1 MVRYLVGEGTDRP
14 SLTEAINAAS
24 DGDTIELESG
34 YCPTVD
40 KVNVNKSLN
49 FIGHVT
55 KKEEGGKT
63 FQNVINGQ
71 FFIRKGATVSFQ
83 DLWIC
88 LEKPKC
94 NIINCKEKSIL
105 QMTNVVIENMQ
116 TEEDDYPVIY
126 AEEKSELKFEDVS
139 VRENEKWPLRSY
151 FQDCNVKI
159 DNSRFWNCKL
169 VIENSDFT
177 VNNSSIYGTCSN
189 ALECKRSKIKFD
201 TVTIACDEK
210 EKNRLSL
217 KCNFDSCNV
226 EINNSS
232 FGDAITARNTQFVMN
247 NSDVFANKSNAFIA
261 YTSTVTLNAVTVF
274 GYQKEKRWPAIWCE
288 NSRLMTNQCTVEQ
301 DEFEGAVYLNKNSY
315 LESSHD
321 KFESLWL
328 TDSRGICTA
337 STIRGTFQVVNQSY
351 VCIKEEINILGS
363 NEKKIDLFVYNNSVV
378 IGDKISVNRVFDP
391 NFRIGASS
399 FVAFQEVE
407 YVQGFVSELFFE
419 IDGTSKLFYQNEV
432 RNAEKI
438 NENAEQL
445 SEEKTMKN
453 EKPNSAREQ
462 LNRMIGLT
470 SVKKEI
476 DKMLHLAEFNRQ
488 RIAKG
493 LQPQEQSFHSV
504 FLGNPGTGKT
514 TVARLIGEVLYE
526 SGAFKSDEFKLIEA
540 SEPDFISENVGGT
553 AQQTLALLE
562 QAKGGVLFI
571 DEAYALNKKGSSV
584 DFGIEA
590 INTIIKYMEDHRG
603 EIMIIFAG
611 YTKEMEQF
619 LKTNPGLASRVPNK
633 FVFEDYTPDE
643 IVEIGERDLEK
654 KMYTFED
661 REYYAQQVKRAYHAS
676 LDHSNAR
683 WIRNFNEKLLKVFAE
698 RVMNNGEEDL
708 ETIKKVDLD
717 AALAQGKYQKAENED
732 DREQA
737 FDRLQKMVG
746 IEKVKEQVNRFIS
759 LAELNQRREE
769 QGQMNQDFTLHSLFL
784 GNPGTGKTT
793 VARIIGEVLYQ
804 KGIIAEKKFIEASR
818 SDLVAGYVGQTALKT
833 REVLESALGG
843 VLFIDEAYSL
853 NSDSQNDF
861 GLEAINEIL
870 KFMEDHRKDM
880 VIIFAGYTK
889 EMNEFLKQNSG
900 LASRIPH
907 TFDFEDYTPE
917 EIVQIGLM
925 GIHNAGYVVDESYYS
940 EVVKNNYAQSKEHS
954 NGRWVRN
961 LNEQLIMVMSDR
973 VAKSEDADINTI
985 LKEDLDVI
993 AIHHQIIG

>member
-1 MVRYLVGEGTDRP
+1 MARYLVGADDDKP
-14 SLTEAINAAS
+14 SLTDAIKVAS
-24 DGDTIELESG
+24 DGDTIELEER
-34 YCPTVD
+34 YCPTV
-40 KVNVNKSLN
+40 NCISLNKSLS
-49 FIGHVT
+49 FIGHVV
-55 KKEEGGKT
+55 KKEEGGQH
-63 FQNVINGQ
+63 FQNVITGQ
-71 FFIRKGATVSFQ
+71 FFIKDGASVSFEH
-83 DLWIC
+83 LWIC
-88 LEKPKC
+88 WEKPKC
-94 NIINCKEKSIL
+94 NIINCREKSTL
-105 QMTNVVIENMQ
+105 KMTNVVIESMQ
-116 TEEDDYPVIY
+116 TEEEVYPVIY
-126 AEEKSELKFEDVS
+126 AKEKCQIKFEDVTIQ
-139 VRENEKWPLRSY
+139 ENKKWSL
-151 FQDCNVKI
+151 
-159 DNSRFWNCKL
+159 
-169 VIENSDFT
+169 ESDF
-177 VNNSSIYGTCSN
+177 
-189 ALECKRSKIKFD
+189 
-201 TVTIACDEK
+201 CD
-210 EKNRLSL
+210 
-217 KCNFDSCNV
+217 CNV
-226 EINNSS
+226 EINDSS
-232 FGDAITARNTQFVMN
+232 FCDCKIVSRNTELMMKDSKISV
-247 NSDVFANKSNAFIA
+247 VTSNAIVA
-261 YTSTVTLNAVTVF
+261 YNSTVTLNTVIVK
-274 GYQKEKRWPAIWCE
+274 GSNKEKKKPAIWSE
-288 NSRLMTNQCTVEQ
+288 NSQIITNNCTVEQ
-301 DEFEGAVYLNKNSY
+301 PEYEYAVNLIKNSY
-315 LESSHD
+315 LKSDHD
-321 KFESLWL
+321 VFESIELNGG
-328 TDSRGICTA
+328 RGIFTA
-337 STIRGTFQVVNQSY
+337 STIKAILQAESKSY
-351 VCIKEEINILGS
+351 AYIKDGMHIMGMMDQ
-363 NEKKIDLFVYNNSVV
+363 KIDLLLDKGSVLIGDEIRVDRIEHPNLRINNSSV
-378 IGDKISVNRVFDP
+378 ISLQKIECTKDSSLSVTFEMDKDSRFI
-391 NFRIGASS
+391 
-399 FVAFQEVE
+399 
-407 YVQGFVSELFFE
+407 
-419 IDGTSKLFYQNEV
+419 YQNELL
-432 RNAEKI
+432 RSGEAD
-438 NENAEQL
+438 
-445 SEEKTMKN
+445 EKTEQN
-453 EKPNSAREQ
+453 SESETEPQISAREQ
-462 LNRMIGLT
+462 LNQMIGLK

-717 AALAQGKYQKAENED
+717 AALVQGKYQKAENED

-889 EMNEFLKQNSG
+889 EMSEFLKQNSG

>member
-1 MVRYLVGEGTDRP
+1 MARYLVGADDDKP
-14 SLTEAINAAS
+14 SLIDAVRNAS
-24 DGDTIELESG
+24 DGDIIELEEG
-34 YCPTVD
+34 YCP
-40 KVNVNKSLN
+40 NVNYITLSKSLS
-49 FIGHVT
+49 FIGHVVKT
-55 KKEEGGKT
+55 EEGREDFRNT
-63 FQNVINGQ
+63 ITSR
-71 FFIRKGATVSFQ
+71 FFIEKGASVSFKG
-83 DLWIC
+83 LWIC
-88 LEKPKC
+88 CGEPKC
-94 NIINCKEKSIL
+94 NIINCNRKSKL
-105 QMTNVVIENMQ
+105 EMTNVVIESTQ
-116 TEEDDYPVIY
+116 TEEKVYPVIY
-126 AEEKSELKFEDVS
+126 AEEECQIKFKDVT
-139 VRENEKWPLRSY
+139 VWKNEKWSLKSY
-151 FQDCNVKI
+151 F
-159 DNSRFWNCKL
+159 
-169 VIENSDFT
+169 EN
-177 VNNSSIYGTCSN
+177 
-189 ALECKRSKIKFD
+189 
-201 TVTIACDEK
+201 
-210 EKNRLSL
+210 
-217 KCNFDSCNV
+217 CNV
-226 EINNSS
+226 EIDDSVFCDCNIVAKNTEIKIKNSAVRS
-232 FGDAITARNTQFVMN
+232 VGFCVVNAY
-247 NSDVFANKSNAFIA
+247 NSN
-261 YTSTVTLNAVTVF
+261 VTLNNVSVE
-274 GYQKEKRWPAIWCE
+274 GCDKEKRRPAIWSE
-288 NSRLMTNQCTVEQ
+288 NSRIITSNCTVTQPEY
-301 DEFEGAVYLNKNSY
+301 ESAVYLIKNSY
-315 LESSHD
+315 LQSD
-321 KFESLWL
+321 DDDFESVCMD
-328 TDSRGICTA
+328 DSRGICTA
-337 STIRGTFQVVNQSY
+337 SKIRNIFSAESQSY
-351 VCIKEEINILGS
+351 VCMKEGMEILGNMS
-363 NEKKIDLFVYNNSVV
+363 RKIDLLLDENSVFRGDV
-378 IGDKISVNRVFDP
+378 LRLNRIVNPNLRIKGSSLIELDEVLCSEGDVSNIGIDIDE
-391 NFRIGASS
+391 SS
-399 FVAFQEVE
+399 KWVWRKEEQ
-407 YVQGFVSELFFE
+407 SNE
-419 IDGTSKLFYQNEV
+419 IT
-432 RNAEKI
+432 EKD
-438 NENAEQL
+438 AEQ
-445 SEEKTMKN
+445 SKEPKS
-453 EKPNSAREQ
+453 SAREQ
-462 LNRMIGLT
+462 LNQMIGLKR
-470 SVKKEI
+470 VKKEI